1 MAEEKKKTTRKKK
14 TTDKITL
21 DKNELSEI
29 ITNALLEYNKKK
41 EERVKTENFEEVMTQ
56 KPSFW
61 QTIKAI
67 INPRKYCNEDGA
79 TIIAIKS
86 AIKTFYQVMSW
97 VLLAI
102 FAYCIAIIPLQY
114 FLPGITSVK
123 WYNNGWY
130 ILLAILSFLF
140 SRVFVLLQMEL
151 EKMKDNNF
159 LLGLFSSILAI
170 VAIVVAIIV

>member
-14 TTDKITL
+14 TTDKVTL
-21 DKNELSEI
+21 DKNELSKI
-29 ITNALLEYNKKK
+29 ITNALLEYDKKK
-41 EERVKTENFEEVMTQ
+41 EERVKTENVEEVMTQ

-67 INPRKYCNEDGA
+67 INPRKYCIEDG
-79 TIIAIKS
+79 TTVMAIKGV
-86 AIKTFYQVMSW
+86 IKTFYQILSW
-97 VLLAI
+97 ILLI
-102 FAYCIAIIPLQY
+102 ISMLCLAIIPLQY
-114 FLPGITSVK
+114 FVSSVTPVK
-123 WYNNGWY
+123 WYNNIWY
-130 ILLAILSFLF
+130 VLISLLCFLF

-170 VAIVVAIIV
+170 VAIVVAIVV